1 MREFVGSFKEFIS
14 DPQVAN
20 LPLETAKKWYDTYT
34 RLPSISEKLYNEL
47 HTSELVKTNIK
58 INVSEFK
65 KEIKFYENKFTK
77 WGKKYPKVPRFGIP
91 MVNLTG
97 SLDEDDDPS
106 RQPLDEYFFNL
117 QKVLHD
123 AEIKTNIKIDV
134 NQFKKEIKFYE
145 NKFTKW
151 GKKYPKIPR
160 FGIPMVNTTGSLD
173 EDDDPSR
180 QPLDEYLFNSHK
192 VLHDAEIKTKTEVCN
207 MKTLEPLKILYS
219 YLIRSS
225 ILKWDK
231 GGFFAPHCDVY
242 VPAPNL
248 RIWGTTSNNIELII
262 DKKVQKDIEPGRIY
276 IIDTAKEHEAKSF
289 EDEVYQFFIGLSIDS
304 YDTLKKIKC

>member
-34 RLPSISEKLYNEL
+34 RLPSISEKMYSEL

-58 INVSEFK
+58 INIDDFK
-65 KEIKFYENKFTK
+65 KEIKSYENKFTK

-106 RQPLDEYFFNL
+106 RQPLDEYFFSL
-117 QKVLHD
+117 Q
-123 AEIKTNIKIDV
+123 
-134 NQFKKEIKFYE
+134 
-145 NKFTKW
+145 
-151 GKKYPKIPR
+151 
-160 FGIPMVNTTGSLD
+160 
-173 EDDDPSR
+173 
-180 QPLDEYLFNSHK
+180 K

-207 MKTLEPLKILYS
+207 MKTLEPLKIVYP

-242 VPAPNL
+242 IPAPNL
-248 RIWGTTSNNIELII
+248 RLWGTTSSNMKLTIN
-262 DKKVQKDIEPGRIY
+262 KKVQKDIEPGRIY

-289 EDEVYQFFIGLSIDS
+289 ENEVYQFFIGLSIDS

>member
-20 LPLETAKKWYDTYT
+20 LPLETARKWYDTYT
-34 RLPSISEKLYNEL
+34 RLPSISEKLYNKL

-123 AEIKTNIKIDV
+123 AEIKT
-134 NQFKKEIKFYE
+134 
-145 NKFTKW
+145 
-151 GKKYPKIPR
+151 
-160 FGIPMVNTTGSLD
+160 
-173 EDDDPSR
+173 
-180 QPLDEYLFNSHK
+180 
-192 VLHDAEIKTKTEVCN
+192 KTEICN
-207 MKTLEPLKILYS
+207 MKTLEPLKILYP

-242 VPAPNL
+242 IPAPNL
-248 RIWGTTSNNIELII
+248 RLWGTTSNNMELII
-262 DKKVQKDIEPGRIY
+262 DKKIQKDIEPGRIY

-289 EDEVYQFFIGLSIDS
+289 ENEVYQFFIGLSIDS
-304 YDTLKKIKC
+304 YDMLKKIRC

>member
-20 LPLETAKKWYDTYT
+20 LPLETARKWYDTYT
-34 RLPSISEKLYNEL
+34 RLPSISEKLYNKL

-123 AEIKTNIKIDV
+123 AEIKT
-134 NQFKKEIKFYE
+134 
-145 NKFTKW
+145 
-151 GKKYPKIPR
+151 
-160 FGIPMVNTTGSLD
+160 
-173 EDDDPSR
+173 
-180 QPLDEYLFNSHK
+180 
-192 VLHDAEIKTKTEVCN
+192 KTEVCN
-207 MKTLEPLKILYS
+207 MKTLEPLKILHP

-242 VPAPNL
+242 IPAPNL
-248 RIWGTTSNNIELII
+248 RLWGTTSNNIELII
-262 DKKVQKDIEPGRIY
+262 GKKIQKNIEPGRIY

-289 EDEVYQFFIGLSIDS
+289 EDKVYQFFIGLSIDS